1 MQNRIVLITGSTGG
15 IGKETARGLA
25 RLGAHVVLVG
35 RDPQR
40 ATAAAEEL
48 RQATGNAAVDVLT
61 ADVTRQDDLRRL
73 AGEVGE
79 RYGRLDVLINNAA
92 ILRERRELTEDGVE
106 AMFAAN
112 VLAPFLLTH
121 LLLPVL
127 RAAASARVVNI
138 TGAIP
143 RGRLDLD
150 NLQGERRYPLF
161 INQTKRALMAMS
173 YEFATR
179 CPADEVTINVAYPGH
194 AYTDMNRGLSAR
206 SFPPAARP
214 LVPVL
219 RLVLPIVYGGAAVEK
234 ASRSSVRLAS
244 DPSLT
249 GVTGAYF
256 DTNGRPATW
265 PRCAVDERN
274 REAIWSLCER
284 LSGRCAP
291 RATP

>member
-1 MQNRIVLITGSTGG
+1 MQDRIALITGSTGG

-40 ATAAAEEL
+40 AAAAAEEMRL
-48 RQATGNAAVDVLT
+48 DTGNGAVDALT
-61 ADVTRQDDLRRL
+61 ADVSRQADLHRL
-73 AGEVGE
+73 AAEVGE
-79 RYGRLDVLINNAA
+79 RYGRLDVLVNNAA
-92 ILRERRELTEDGVE
+92 IVRERRELTEDGVE

-127 RAAASARVVNI
+127 RAAAPGRAVNL

-150 NLQGERRYPLF
+150 NLQGERRYPWF

-179 CPADEVTINVAYPGH
+179 CPAGDVTINVAYPGH

-206 SFPPAARP
+206 TFPLAARP
-214 LVPVL
+214 LVPL
-219 RLVLPIVYGGAAVEK
+219 LKLVLPIVYGGDAVAK

-249 GVTGAYF
+249 GVSGTYF
-256 DTNGRPATW
+256 DTRGRPAPW
-265 PRCAVDERN
+265 PACARDERN
-274 REAIWSLCER
+274 RDVVWALCER
-284 LSGRCAP
+284 LSGRSAP
-291 RATP
+291 RAMR

>member
-1 MQNRIVLITGSTGG
+1 MQDRIVLITGSTGG

-40 ATAAAEEL
+40 AAAAAEEL
-48 RQATGNAAVDVLT
+48 RQATGNAAVDALT
-61 ADVTRQDDLRRL
+61 ADVTRQADLHRL
-73 AGEVGE
+73 AAEVGE
-79 RYGRLDVLINNAA
+79 RYGRLDVLVNNAA

-127 RAAASARVVNI
+127 RGASPARVVNV

-143 RGRLDLD
+143 RGRIDLD
-150 NLQGERRYPLF
+150 NLQGERHYPWF
-161 INQTKRALMAMS
+161 MNQTKRALMAMS
-173 YEFATR
+173 YEFSTR
-179 CPADEVTINVAYPGH
+179 CRADEVTINVAYPGH

-206 SFPPAARP
+206 TFPLVARP

-219 RLVLPIVYGGAAVEK
+219 RLVLPILYGGGAAQK

-244 DPSLT
+244 DPALA
-249 GVTGAYF
+249 GVSGTYVR
-256 DTNGRPATW
+256 TSGRPARW
-265 PRCAVDERN
+265 PACALDARN
-274 REAIWSLCER
+274 REVVWSLCER

-291 RATP
+291 RAR

>member
-25 RLGAHVVLVG
+25 RLGAQVVLVG

-40 ATAAAEEL
+40 AAAAAEEL
-48 RQATGNAAVDVLT
+48 RQATGNGAVDALT
-61 ADVTRQDDLRRL
+61 ADVTRQADLRRL

-127 RAAASARVVNI
+127 RAAAPARVVNI

-150 NLQGERRYPLF
+150 NLQGERRYNWF
-161 INQTKRALMAMS
+161 MNQTKRALMAMS

-194 AYTDMNRGLSAR
+194 AYTNMNRALSAR
-206 SFPPAARP
+206 TFPLVARP
-214 LVPVL
+214 LVPLL
-219 RLVLPIVYGGAAVEK
+219 RLALPIVYGGGAVEK

-244 DPSLT
+244 DPTLT
-249 GVTGAYF
+249 GVSGTYF

-265 PRCAVDERN
+265 PGCAIDEHN
-274 REAIWSLCER
+274 REVVWALCER

-291 RATP
+291 RARQ

>member
-40 ATAAAEEL
+40 AAAAAEEL
-48 RQATGNAAVDVLT
+48 RQATDNGAVDALT
-61 ADVTRQDDLRRL
+61 ADVTRQADLRRL

-127 RAAASARVVNI
+127 RAAAPARVVNI

-150 NLQGERRYPLF
+150 NLQGERRYPWF

-173 YEFATR
+173 YEFATS

-206 SFPPAARP
+206 TFPLVARP
-214 LVPVL
+214 LVPLL
-219 RLVLPIVYGGAAVEK
+219 RLVLSIVYGGDAAAK

-244 DPSLT
+244 DPALI
-249 GVTGAYF
+249 GVSGTYF
-256 DTNGRPATW
+256 DTNGRPAAW
-265 PRCAVDERN
+265 PGCALDARN
-274 REAIWSLCER
+274 REVVWALCER